1 MGVSDRVVVV
11 VVHVVVIVLGPCAM
25 FLGAPVSCEVIG
37 IPPTEPN
44 SINGMTF
51 TVLKVLRLVSNSCN
65 DRESSAF
72 FLRCHGQRE
81 CVL

>member
-51 TVLKVLRLVSNSCN
+51 TVLKVLRLV
-65 DRESSAF
+65 EQ
-72 FLRCHGQRE
+72 FLRRSR
-81 CVL
+81 VLCIFLSLSVRSTQ

>member
-37 IPPTEPN
+37 IPPTEP
-44 SINGMTF
+44 F
-51 TVLKVLRLVSNSCN
+51 P
-65 DRESSAF
+65 
-72 FLRCHGQRE
+72 
-81 CVL
+81 